1 MNNKP
6 IPVVLDDILFQLH
19 VISSQNF
26 TALAQ
31 TLGEDPMAEQT
42 RRYAFAGLAN
52 EKEWME
58 KFQQNRSDGECP
70 SGTGS

>member
-6 IPVVLDDILFQLH
+6 VPVVLDDILFQLH

-31 TLGEDPMAEQT
+31 TLGEDPMSEQT
-42 RRYAFAGLAN
+42 RRYAFAGLER
-52 EKEWME
+52 EKEWMAA
-58 KFQQNRSDGECP
+58 FQANRSDGGCP